1 MAVCEIWTVNG
12 SLLPVI
18 ILIRVRF
25 HISPVNAN
33 ILVKM
38 TPPFE
43 WVGGHPALD
52 FCNTV
57 SWGRNGRHTEERLV
71 RPEDLA
77 VWAARA
83 HLLPGGP
90 RSRRRRA
97 SVREVH
103 ATRATLHSL
112 FSRLARGRPPDR
124 AIVRSFQRRLG
135 RALGS
140 LAIAPRR
147 GELALVPTRGRAS
160 WNPALVQVVWSAA
173 QLATSPEAARIRLC
187 ANEACGWLFIDRSR
201 RRNRRWCDMRVCGS
215 RAKARRYYARRVAR
229 RRRSRRSARK

>member
-1 MAVCEIWTVNG
+1 M
-12 SLLPVI
+12 PQ
-18 ILIRVRF
+18 
-25 HISPVNAN
+25 
-33 ILVKM
+33 
-38 TPPFE
+38 PFE

-90 RSRRRRA
+90 RTRRPRPA

-112 FSRLARGRPPDR
+112 FSQLARGRLPDR
-124 AIVRSFQRRLG
+124 ATLRSFHRRLR
-135 RALGS
+135 RALSS
-140 LAIAPRR
+140 LEVSPRKRELSWAP
-147 GELALVPTRGRAS
+147 ARGRAS
-160 WNPALVQVVWSAA
+160 WNPALVEVVWSAA

-187 ANEACGWLFIDRSR
+187 ANEACGWLFLDRSR